1 MWYHIRCCYLI
12 RLYKHQCDKLI
23 NPPAIACTGSFKG
36 LKCRLCSCCCLGPA
50 LSLQRIDS
58 VLSFSFV
65 QHCCIWRKIQWWRI
79 LLILDLCL
87 LPFATFQVIIK
98 GEEYSA
104 SVAILKSSSWLF
116 LPCSHHLKIFSL
128 FFCFCF
134 CFCFH
139 CSNRQAWLFTSCGQS
154 MQHGWSARE

>member
-36 LKCRLCSCCCLGPA
+36 LKCRLYSCCCLGPA

-128 FFCFCF
+128 FCC
-134 CFCFH
+134 CCCCCFH